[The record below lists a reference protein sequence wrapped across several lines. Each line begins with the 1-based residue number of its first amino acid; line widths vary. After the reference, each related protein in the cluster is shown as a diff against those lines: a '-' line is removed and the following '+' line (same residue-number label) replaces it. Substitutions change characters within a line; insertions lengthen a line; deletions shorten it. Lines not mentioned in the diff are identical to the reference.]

1 MKKLMM
7 ISFLIAAAAAGCGKK
22 EDPNAQCEKIY
33 QKGDGTNPY
42 STDKAAFIAACTKV
56 SAQTRTCLLD
66 KNMLDNKDC
75 QPGKGPAFRESMQLM
90 ELGQGKK

>member
-42 STDKAAFIAACTKV
+42 ATDKAAFIAACTKV